1 MKQSGIDPLTTR
13 WVDATLRATAAPQL
27 CYSTNIINVHQLR
40 EEVCRDT
47 RRTQHILLL
56 NSLTLWLLDSSPYP
70 HNSACKN
77 VQSSSRLIS
86 FFPLFVWC
94 ITRLEPLASSLCVY
108 LGETSSLGTAQI
120 CNIFVYSELTVLQ
133 NPSDLNACKYYGC
146 GQRRASKLH
155 VMQSTASVSIVKS
168 VVFSHVCV

>member
-77 VQSSSRLIS
+77 VQGSSRLIS

-120 CNIFVYSELTVLQ
+120 CNVLYTVNSLYCRTHLTWMHVNIMAVDNVEPVNYMGCKVLHL
-133 NPSDLNACKYYGC
+133 SA
-146 GQRRASKLH
+146 
-155 VMQSTASVSIVKS
+155 
-168 VVFSHVCV
+168 